1 MIQQWLGFSLLSM
14 EINMCCWHWVR

>member
-14 EINMCCWHWVR
+14 AINMCCWHWVR